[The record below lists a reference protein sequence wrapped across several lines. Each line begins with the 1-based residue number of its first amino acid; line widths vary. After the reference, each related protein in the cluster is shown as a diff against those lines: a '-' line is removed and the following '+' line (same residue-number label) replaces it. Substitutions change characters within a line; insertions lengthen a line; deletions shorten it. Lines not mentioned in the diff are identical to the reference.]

1 MSKNFNPFEH
11 GAILVEPEKHQK
23 VSSQTNGFN
32 PFEHGAVFVS
42 DSQIQPTIKQEELSW
57 LQRNRKLW
65 QPLIDRTVKGL
76 LPEMSPSRAKAITAG
91 ALGGIPDT
99 ATAAYNIPAALTN
112 HALSKGFPFNIPL
125 LESKSIDEMPMPED
139 PYQLPLIPSAT
150 EAIDQGIDTATGGY
164 TKTPENDK
172 HVNEALK
179 LGANTISGG
188 IVGEVGQALKIPS
201 LTRVGKF
208 TGSTD
213 PTQVAGAGVA
223 GGTMSYLADQGASTE
238 EILGKG
244 AATNLAINAAP
255 PIVKGGGNLLAKGA
269 LTAVGLGKNK
279 LNMEA
284 AKAAQGLDIALPKA
298 AASEGKIIA
307 LADQFLS
314 KAPIAGSIMNKRYSN
329 MARKVMTELDKAY
342 DSALPASE
350 LSGVEDRIRQLYSN
364 SREALPKEAQIVPK
378 NVTSITEN
386 IKGELAKSASLSPGE
401 KKVLSI
407 INDYED
413 KFVPMGIK
421 RIPSPVEDLVASQ
434 DSLGKVINW
443 DDTSINWRQEKK
455 ARGMQKRLYNAI
467 SNDLEEYGK
476 SNPEWYNY
484 HKEADKLFTKLSR
497 RKELEKLFISVEN
510 TSTGE
515 MSYNSLSKILNDEQ
529 NRARLQKITN
539 PETFERLD
547 KLSKVARAMAIKNKN
562 IPNPSGTASTLATMN
577 VLGAITGVT
586 SYATGYAW
594 GTTIKYLGLA
604 PTIAHLLTDK
614 MSLDAAIRFA
624 ENPSNF
630 NAVEFGK
637 RMKQITGHTPVT
649 LLREAQKLEQG
660 KEQTS
665 GEVKSGEPAKKA
677 PAFNKTIEDMYNNK
691 YIRNFIEAD

>member
-1 MSKNFNPFEH
+1 MSKNNFWAEFDNSSENKQVTNNFWAEFDNPQETA
-11 GAILVEPEKHQK
+11 GSNEP
-23 VSSQTNGFN
+23 SIG
-32 PFEHGAVFVS
+32 
-42 DSQIQPTIKQEELSW
+42 
-57 LQRNRKLW
+57 QR
-65 QPLIDRTVKGL
+65 IASG
-76 LPEMSPSRAKAITAG
+76 AKAVAAGVAG
-91 ALGGIPDT
+91 AIPDT
-99 ATAAYNIPAALTN
+99 LSLAYNLPAMAQN
-112 HALSKGFPFNIPL
+112 AQVAAGNYQANPYAFDFAPA
-125 LESKSIDEMPMPED
+125 EEMTAPV
-139 PYQLPLIPSAT
+139 PLIPSAT

-164 TKTPENDK
+164 TITPEDQK
-172 HVNEALK
+172 YINEGLKTGASFLTGGGLAKSAQGGIAK
-179 LGANTISGG
+179 LGNIIGNTSPL
-188 IVGEVGQALKIPS
+188 QA
-201 LTRVGKF
+201 
-208 TGSTD
+208 
-213 PTQVAGAGVA
+213 AGAA
-223 GGTMSYLADQGASTE
+223 AMGGTTSYLADQGASTGE
-238 EILGKG
+238 AIGGGL
-244 AATNLAINAAP
+244 AANLAVTGTPA
-255 PIVKGGGNLLAKGA
+255 LAKGA
-269 LTAVGLGKNK
+269 GGLAGRAAFSAVGLGKNK
-279 LNMEA
+279 LNLEA

-329 MARKVMTELDKAY
+329 MARKVMGELDKAY
-342 DSALPASE
+342 DSALPAAE
-350 LSGVEDRIRQLYSN
+350 RVGVEEKIRQLYLN
-364 SREALPKEAQIVPK
+364 ARESLPSEAQIVPS
-378 NVTSITEN
+378 NVTSVTEQV
-386 IKGELAKSASLSPGE
+386 KAELAKSASLSAGE

-407 INDYED
+407 IQDYED

-443 DDTSINWRQEKK
+443 DDTSVNWKDEKK
-455 ARGMQKRLYNAI
+455 ARGMLKRLYNAI

-476 SNPEWYNY
+476 TNPEWYNY

-614 MSLDAAIRFA
+614 MSLDAAIKFA
-624 ENPSNF
+624 ENPSNL

-649 LLREAQKLEQG
+649 LLREAQKLEQD
-660 KEQTS
+660 KE
-665 GEVKSGEPAKKA
+665 EKSKPQIAPQESIKKA

-691 YIRNFIEAD
+691 YIRNFIEAE